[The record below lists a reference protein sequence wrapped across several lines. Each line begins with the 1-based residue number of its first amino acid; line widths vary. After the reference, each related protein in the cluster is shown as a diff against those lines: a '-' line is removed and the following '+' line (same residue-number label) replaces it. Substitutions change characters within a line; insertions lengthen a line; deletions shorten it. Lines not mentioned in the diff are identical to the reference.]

1 MRFVLCI
8 VIAAL
13 LPASALA
20 ATGGGSMSLSQTQAA
35 AAKGDQKA
43 AAAVQTTT
51 SRESCMSGCDAR
63 GYSKNKCVE
72 SLPSGPVPPGRRIS
86 RTACRSRG
94 ARRQVMSELIYPNE
108 TKEYRDARDGC
119 SKTRR
124 SLSTRRRRWPRGAAR
139 CLTAAG

>member
-20 ATGGGSMSLSQTQAA
+20 ATEGAMSLSSAQAA

-51 SRESCMSGCDAR
+51 SREGCMSGCDAR
-63 GYSKNKCVE
+63 GFSKNKCVE
-72 SLPSGPVPPGRRIS
+72 
-86 RTACRSRG
+86 ACRPGLCHPG
-94 ARRQVMSELIYPNE
+94 AE
-108 TKEYRDARDGC
+108 TPYC
-119 SKTRR
+119 VSK
-124 SLSTRRRRWPRGAAR
+124 
-139 CLTAAG
+139 